1 MSTAVIALV
10 VLAFGSGVILLLRDW
25 RITVP
30 ALLFTYGGIA
40 LFLWQSPLLVPD
52 LLIEQSLTRIVF
64 VKLITGIGV
73 TLILLIT
80 GLTFAQDYGL
90 EDLDEFGLSELR
102 RAARAAQRQRASTP
116 RRLSEYAV
124 PLLLLVL
131 VLLTSLALPRIYPIA
146 PLLEVDFVWYWLG
159 LTGLFTLV
167 TANTLLK
174 IGLGLL
180 LSLASMDFLYT
191 AVLSTPQTRGVGLV
205 PLLLLSLVTILLA
218 LAIAY
223 LSGLLYGR
231 MKTLD
236 LAALE

>member
-80 GLTFAQDYGL
+80 GLT
-90 EDLDEFGLSELR
+90 SR
-102 RAARAAQRQRASTP
+102 
-116 RRLSEYAV
+116 
-124 PLLLLVL
+124 
-131 VLLTSLALPRIYPIA
+131 
-146 PLLEVDFVWYWLG
+146 
-159 LTGLFTLV
+159 
-167 TANTLLK
+167 
-174 IGLGLL
+174 
-180 LSLASMDFLYT
+180 
-191 AVLSTPQTRGVGLV
+191 
-205 PLLLLSLVTILLA
+205 
-218 LAIAY
+218 
-223 LSGLLYGR
+223 
-231 MKTLD
+231 KTMG
-236 LAALE
+236 